1 MTNELKAA
9 SKHLSDVW
17 DWIEKHLTKEELE
30 QSPRGS
36 IIKRLDQIVQK
47 KEKKLLDLSLKFPYT
62 FQNEK

>member
-1 MTNELKAA
+1 MKDLEIAF
-9 SKHLSDVW
+9 KHLSDVW

-47 KEKKLLDLSLKFPYT
+47 KE
-62 FQNEK
+62 NEIRRRYAK